1 MSSTLILI
9 AITSLAS
16 WSAWQ
21 QPRLLERLLFWSPAV
36 TRGREVERFVTYG
49 LVHGDFQH
57 LLFNMITLY
66 FFGRLIEQFINQQ
79 IGDLGFVFFYVSA
92 LIVSIFP
99 SWMKHRDDPT
109 YRSLGASGAVTA
121 VLFAFIL
128 LQPWSMIIVF
138 VLPVPAI
145 LYAVF
150 YVGYSLYMQRMG
162 QDNINH
168 SAHLWGAVYG
178 VTFIVAMQPRVLSHF
193 LSQLGLG

>member
-1 MSSTLILI
+1 MSSSLILI
-9 AITSLAS
+9 ALTAVVS

-49 LVHGDFQH
+49 LVHADFQH
-57 LLFNMITLY
+57 LLFNMVTLY
-66 FFGRLIEQFINQQ
+66 FFGRLIEEFINQQ

-109 YRSLGASGAVTA
+109 YRSLGASGAVSA

-150 YVGYSLYMQRMG
+150 YVGYSLYMQKLG
-162 QDNINH
+162 QDDINH

>member
-1 MSSTLILI
+1 MSSTLIVI
-9 AITSLAS
+9 ALTALVS

-21 QPRLLERLLFWSPAV
+21 QPRLLDRLLFWSPAV
-36 TRGREVERFVTYG
+36 TRGRQYERFVSYG
-49 LVHGDFQH
+49 FVHGDFQH
-57 LLFNMITLY
+57 LLFNMVTLY
-66 FFGRLIEQFINQQ
+66 FFGRLIENFINQQ
-79 IGDLGFVFFYVSA
+79 IGEFGFVLFYVTA
-92 LIVSIFP
+92 LIVSILP
-99 SWMKHRDDPT
+99 SWLRHRHEPN
-109 YRSLGASGAVTA
+109 YRSLGASGAVSA

-150 YVGYSLYMQRMG
+150 YIGYSLYMQKLG

-178 VTFIVAMQPRVLSHF
+178 MTFIIAMQPRVLTHF

>member
-9 AITSLAS
+9 AITALVS

-178 VTFIVAMQPRVLSHF
+178 VPFIVAMQPRVLSHF